1 MVQMD
6 ETLRP
11 NFCMTMRTRV
21 HSILIKWD
29 FGLCN
34 CEGCKMVVRSL
45 WFIVASGSL
54 LYVCVHHSCF
64 FFTPSSFYC
73 VHIWVLYIFTVY
85 CLYDVQELVIEK
97 ETRIRESMLMMGLRQ
112 WVLWASWFIKQLLFM
127 FVWVVAYTILF
138 KVIIQYTLVYT
149 LVSC

>member
-1 MVQMD
+1 M
-6 ETLRP
+6 
-11 NFCMTMRTRV
+11 
-21 HSILIKWD
+21 
-29 FGLCN
+29 
-34 CEGCKMVVRSL
+34 
-45 WFIVASGSL
+45 
-54 LYVCVHHSCF
+54 
-64 FFTPSSFYC
+64 
-73 VHIWVLYIFTVY
+73 LYIFTVY

-127 FVWVVAYTILF
+127 SVWVVAYTILF